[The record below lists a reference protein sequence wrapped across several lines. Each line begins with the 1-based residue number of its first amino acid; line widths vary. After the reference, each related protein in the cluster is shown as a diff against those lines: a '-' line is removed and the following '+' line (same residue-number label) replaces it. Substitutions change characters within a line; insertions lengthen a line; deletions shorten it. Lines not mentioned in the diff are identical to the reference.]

1 MKIILLISF
10 FFKFIFL
17 ATDEMKREVAIAED
31 FWRDLLKQ
39 IEEKT
44 K

>member
-10 FFKFIFL
+10 FFIIFL

>member
-1 MKIILLISF
+1 
-10 FFKFIFL
+10 
-17 ATDEMKREVAIAED
+17 MKRESAIAED

>member
-1 MKIILLISF
+1 
-10 FFKFIFL
+10 
-17 ATDEMKREVAIAED
+17 MKRESAIAED

-39 IEEKT
+39 IEDKN